1 MYVSVDAALPM
12 QGGIHF
18 FLVRTAVLNTALAS
32 RISSPPPGVELDS
45 GTAFLSAE
53 PGLIFSSLT
62 SRCRSGL
69 IP

>member
-1 MYVSVDAALPM
+1 MYFSVDAALPM

-32 RISSPPPGVELDS
+32 RISSPPGVELDS

>member
-1 MYVSVDAALPM
+1 MYFSVDAALPM

-18 FLVRTAVLNTALAS
+18 FLVRTAVLNTALAL
-32 RISSPPPGVELDS
+32 RISFPPGVELDS

>member
-1 MYVSVDAALPM
+1 MPHCRCKVAST
-12 QGGIHF
+12 F
-18 FLVRTAVLNTALAS
+18 FGEDGSTKYCTCLQDQF
-32 RISSPPPGVELDS
+32 PPPGVELDS